1 MNLTTE
7 CQVYAGYKW
16 HFTAER
22 VWETLDDIGIT
33 VSLIEI
39 RLLFLKWRLNEQYHN
54 MPVQDFLS
62 NGIEPQQ
69 VVDVYRKVREHA

>member
-39 RLLFLKWRLNEQYHN
+39 RLLFLKWRLNEKYHN
-54 MPVQDFLS
+54 MPV
-62 NGIEPQQ
+62 IEPQQ